1 MLISATE
8 EQFELVKRL
17 RDLDHVKIDWG
28 EELAKIPNETGKAR
42 IAYEYNG
49 VTKAKIDMRKCTIAE
64 QKQMQAL
71 LKKNGIECVFDPR
84 EAGVICIENASKLA
98 NMEKVCA
105 GNPFMPGTYWRT
117 EALGLTSLSD
127 SDAVPLSVEALNQK
141 TSLHSRSERLKP
153 FYDDK
158 RIILKDLGRSNSNGY
173 PLFEGVIDM
182 SEYPAELQTQLGREL
197 SYNYTL
203 SVSNEPGKFKM
214 QGTLEDFGLPRDM
227 PLEEI
232 EKINKPFEKEW
243 LKGAFKNGHAILL
256 DELKGL
262 DRLVVFDNSLEE
274 NLAKMIHDGKLRF
287 GEATVQAR
295 SGRWVKLS
303 DAEDV
308 KGYRFEFPKPGQQNE
323 EIASWLKLALENR
336 GALNNGNVLTTVNNK
351 VVEVVESKNANQI
364 YKETFKIFDNE
375 YRGLNP
381 IAGKAS
387 VSDSEKLL
395 INLDKGN
402 RIQKIRS
409 KTLDGKYV
417 GEAYRIDMSGYTL
430 EEKTQIED
438 YLRDKGVNV
447 RESRSVEGSL
457 TIENAKEMETV
468 LTDLKNADSEKVLIN
483 LDKGKR
489 IQKIKSKTLDGKYVG
504 EAYRINMS
512 GYTLE
517 EKTQISEYLRDKGV
531 NVRESRS
538 VEGSLTI
545 ENAKEMETVLT
556 DLKNADS
563 EKLLIKLDKGK
574 RIQKVRSEI
583 PGSKYVGEAY
593 RINMS
598 DYTVEEK
605 KQIAEYLRDKGVNV
619 RESQSVQGSW
629 TIENA
634 KEMEEKVLTKLK
646 NADSADIVKGGN
658 LIAKNSNSAEDIIK
672 VASSTGKE
680 GGMNA
685 VLRSAAGTGA
695 NAANTLGNYAK
706 RLKNLKNATNILKE
720 WNVVQKGA
728 RFIK

>member
-71 LKKNGIECVFDPR
+71 LKKNGIECVFDPH

-105 GNPFMPGTYWRT
+105 GNPLMPGTYNWV
-117 EALGLTSLSD
+117 EAVGLTPVLRSEE
-127 SDAVPLSVEALNQK
+127 VIPLDVEALNQK

-232 EKINKPFEKEW
+232 EKINKPFDKEW
-243 LKGAFKNGHAILL
+243 LREASRNGRTI
-256 DELKGL
+256 
-262 DRLVVFDNSLEE
+262 RLSDAPNKVVVFQNSLEE

-303 DAEDV
+303 DAENV

-336 GALNNGNVLTTVNNK
+336 GALNDGNVLTTVNNK

-364 YKETFKIFDNE
+364 YKETFKSLDKKYEPAPRRNPEWLIDFKDMSGAEKSAGTAAESTAKVTEEAKN
-375 YRGLNP
+375 LNRLLQEGSS
-381 IAGKAS
+381 AGKAGEGARS
-387 VSDSEKLL
+387 AVGVAGKL
-395 INLDKGN
+395 
-402 RIQKIRS
+402 
-409 KTLDGKYV
+409 GKAAKAV
-417 GEAYRIDMSGYTL
+417 KNTGEAA
-430 EEKTQIED
+430 KAA
-438 YLRDKGVNV
+438 KGV
-447 RESRSVEGSL
+447 GL
-457 TIENAKEMETV
+457 
-468 LTDLKNADSEKVLIN
+468 
-483 LDKGKR
+483 
-489 IQKIKSKTLDGKYVG
+489 
-504 EAYRINMS
+504 
-512 GYTLE
+512 
-517 EKTQISEYLRDKGV
+517 
-531 NVRESRS
+531 
-538 VEGSLTI
+538 
-545 ENAKEMETVLT
+545 
-556 DLKNADS
+556 
-563 EKLLIKLDKGK
+563 
-574 RIQKVRSEI
+574 
-583 PGSKYVGEAY
+583 
-593 RINMS
+593 
-598 DYTVEEK
+598 
-605 KQIAEYLRDKGVNV
+605 
-619 RESQSVQGSW
+619 
-629 TIENA
+629 
-634 KEMEEKVLTKLK
+634 
-646 NADSADIVKGGN
+646 
-658 LIAKNSNSAEDIIK
+658 
-672 VASSTGKE
+672 
-680 GGMNA
+680 
-685 VLRSAAGTGA
+685 
-695 NAANTLGNYAK
+695 
-706 RLKNLKNATNILKE
+706 
-720 WNVVQKGA
+720 VQKLFRA
-728 RFIK
+728 FVK